1 MSSANISAHVLVS
14 DKGRLFIYIKKSK
27 GPSTEHCGTPE
38 TTAFL
43 SEMAPEK

>member
-1 MSSANISAHVLVS
+1 M
-14 DKGRLFIYIKKSK
+14 D
-27 GPSTEHCGTPE
+27 PSTQPCGTPE